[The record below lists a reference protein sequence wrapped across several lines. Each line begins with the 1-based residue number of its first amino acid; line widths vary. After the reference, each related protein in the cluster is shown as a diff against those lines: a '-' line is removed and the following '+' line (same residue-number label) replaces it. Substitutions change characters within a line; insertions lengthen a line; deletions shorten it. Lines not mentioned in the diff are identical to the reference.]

1 MKKVQADL
9 TNRLDIYKYRLALFL
24 NHNFVWFVCI
34 RIYRES
40 GGFYENKILHLIV
53 IKNICCATYIGRN

>member
-34 RIYRES
+34 RIYQ
-40 GGFYENKILHLIV
+40 GGGEDSMKTKYCI
-53 IKNICCATYIGRN
+53 